1 MRLTDQI
8 LEPRLYPTPRVTGQ
22 ENPETLIKR
31 KGLKKAMSHNLTAA
45 VQLYK
50 TPTTSEQ
57 NYRLRGN
64 SQASKSLEAQARQI
78 GGKLNANFVE
88 HLMGFPQDWTKI
100 E

>member
-1 MRLTDQI
+1 MRT
-8 LEPRLYPTPRVTGQ
+8 TPRGALLFQLKASVQ
-22 ENPETLIKR
+22 NM
-31 KGLKKAMSHNLTAA
+31 KGNAFGLFP
-45 VQLYK
+45 

-57 NYRLRGN
+57 KYRLKGN

-78 GGKLNANFVE
+78 GGKLNPNFVE